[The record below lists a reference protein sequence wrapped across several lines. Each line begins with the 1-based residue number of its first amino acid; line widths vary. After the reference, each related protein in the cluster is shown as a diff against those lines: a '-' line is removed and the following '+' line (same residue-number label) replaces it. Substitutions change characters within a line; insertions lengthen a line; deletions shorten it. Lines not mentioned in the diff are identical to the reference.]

1 MKKGSMMEKI
11 NEEECLTEEDVDK
24 IKEFIGGGYKK

>member
-1 MKKGSMMEKI
+1 MKKGSMMEKK

-24 IKEFIGGGYKK
+24 IKEFIRGYKK